1 MKLKKFV
8 LRKKSNHP
16 QSLHYTNAHYKN
28 PSIDNKDSS
37 NISRNGILL
46 RELNA
51 SSEIQNI
58 QQYTNKL
65 HPSKSACELCNGHKS
80 ARMLLNNITLREE
93 IGKSI
98 KRKTKPLSAKEIE
111 QYHRRVFSNRERK
124 MKAIPLFKN
133 KIKNSAY
140 TSLNELIHK
149 TCFME
154 QTVRFM
160 FNQVIDYK
168 FKIKKK
174 FYDEELM
181 NNNNR
186 CVKWLNKSRNGAMC
200 GLSGGNK
207 MDKKENG
214 VSGVY
219 VIKKNNSVDNINVT
233 LHSKYPKL
241 NSSAYSYKCKQ
252 MIYF

>member
-16 QSLHYTNAHYKN
+16 QSLPYTNAYYKN
-28 PSIDNKDSS
+28 SSIDNKNSS
-37 NISRNGILL
+37 NVSRNGILL
-46 RELNA
+46 RELNV

-65 HPSKSACELCNGHKS
+65 HPSKSACELYKGHTS

-93 IGKSI
+93 IGKNI

-111 QYHRRVFSNRERK
+111 QYHKRVFSNRERK
-124 MKAIPLFKN
+124 LKAIPLFKN

-154 QTVRFM
+154 QTVKFM

-181 NNNNR
+181 NNNNNKR
-186 CVKWLNKSRNGAMC
+186 VKWLNKSRNGVMC
-200 GLSGGNK
+200 GLDGGS
-207 MDKKENG
+207 KKENG

>member
-16 QSLHYTNAHYKN
+16 QSLHYTKAHYKN
-28 PSIDNKDSS
+28 PPLDNKDSS
-37 NISRNGILL
+37 NVSRNGILL

-65 HPSKSACELCNGHKS
+65 HPSKSACELHNGHSS
-80 ARMLLNNITLREE
+80 ARMLLNNITLKKE

-111 QYHRRVFSNRERK
+111 QYHKRVFSNKERK
-124 MKAIPLFKN
+124 LKAIPLFKN
-133 KIKNSAY
+133 KMKNSAY

-174 FYDEELM
+174 FYDEEFM
-181 NNNNR
+181 NNNNK
-186 CVKWLNKSRNGAMC
+186 CVEWLNKSRNRVMSN
-200 GLSGGNK
+200 LGGGS
-207 MDKKENG
+207 KKENG